1 MKGFLKKVAAKI
13 GRNCNESEPAMHG
26 GRGNE
31 GEQPKMA
38 ADGDKG
44 GGKTT
49 ACRKVGTEAAIDG
62 CDGNT
67 GKEERVKGLY
77 QVCPLSSYNGGRCIF
92 AWWYTGTLHCF
103 YGNGDTIVERKAK
116 GGVVVEQPNVMCPK
130 RAMWLEAK
138 KRKLEKLKWE
148 EAMRTL
154 AEAEYEGKQP
164 KMAADGNTGGTERG

>member
-1 MKGFLKKVAAKI
+1 MAAKI
-13 GRNCNESEPAMHG
+13 GRNGNESEPAMHG

-44 GGKTT
+44 GGETT
-49 ACRKVGTEAAIDG
+49 ACG
-62 CDGNT
+62 
-67 GKEERVKGLY
+67 EERVKGLY
-77 QVCPLSSYNGGRCIF
+77 QLCPLSSYNGGRCIF
-92 AWWYTGTLHCF
+92 AWWYSGTLHCF
-103 YGNGDTIVERKAK
+103 YGNGDTIIEKKAK

-154 AEAEYEGKQP
+154 AEAEYDGEQP
-164 KMAADGNTGGTERG
+164 RTAADGDTGGTEKG

>member
-1 MKGFLKKVAAKI
+1 MAAKI
-13 GRNCNESEPAMHG
+13 GRNGSESEPAMHG

-31 GEQPKMA
+31 GEQPKTA
-38 ADGDKG
+38 ADGNN
-44 GGKTT
+44 
-49 ACRKVGTEAAIDG
+49 VGTRAAMDG

-67 GKEERVKGLY
+67 GVEERVKGLY
-77 QVCPLSSYNGGRCIF
+77 QLCPLSSYNGGRCIF

-148 EAMRTL
+148 EAMKAL
-154 AEAEYEGKQP
+154 AEAEYGNGVDTG
-164 KMAADGNTGGTERG
+164 AAKNGC

>member
-26 GRGNE
+26 GRGNG
-31 GEQPKMA
+31 GEQPKTA
-38 ADGDKG
+38 ADGDNG
-44 GGKTT
+44 GGETT
-49 ACRKVGTEAAIDG
+49 ACR
-62 CDGNT
+62 
-67 GKEERVKGLY
+67 EERVKGLY

>member
-1 MKGFLKKVAAKI
+1 MAAKL
-13 GRNCNESEPAMHG
+13 GRDCNESEPATHG

-38 ADGDKG
+38 ADGDK
-44 GGKTT
+44 
-49 ACRKVGTEAAIDG
+49 VGTRAAMDG

-67 GKEERVKGLY
+67 GVEERVKGLY
-77 QVCPLSSYNGGRCIF
+77 QLCPLSSYNGGRCIF

-103 YGNGDTIVERKAK
+103 YGNGDTIIEKKAK

-138 KRKLEKLKWE
+138 KRKLEKLRWE

-154 AEAEYEGKQP
+154 AEAEYVDEQP
-164 KMAADGNTGGTERG
+164 RTAADGDTMVTE

>member
-1 MKGFLKKVAAKI
+1 MKGFLKKMAAKI
-13 GRNCNESEPAMHG
+13 GRNGNESEPAMHG

-31 GEQPKMA
+31 GEQPKTA

-44 GGKTT
+44 GGETT
-49 ACRKVGTEAAIDG
+49 DCG
-62 CDGNT
+62 
-67 GKEERVKGLY
+67 EERVKGLY
-77 QVCPLSSYNGGRCIF
+77 QLCPLSSYNGGRCIF

-103 YGNGDTIVERKAK
+103 YGNGDTIIEKKAK

-154 AEAEYEGKQP
+154 AEAEYEGEQP
-164 KMAADGNTGGTERG
+164 KTAADGNTGGTERG

>member
-13 GRNCNESEPAMHG
+13 GRNGSESEPAMHG
-26 GRGNE
+26 WRGNE

-44 GGKTT
+44 GGETT
-49 ACRKVGTEAAIDG
+49 VCG
-62 CDGNT
+62 
-67 GKEERVKGLY
+67 EERVKGLY
-77 QVCPLSSYNGGRCIF
+77 QLCPLSSYNGGRCIF

-103 YGNGDTIVERKAK
+103 YGNGDTIIEKKAK

-148 EAMRTL
+148 EAMKAL
-154 AEAEYEGKQP
+154 AEAEY
-164 KMAADGNTGGTERG
+164 GNGATE

>member
-26 GRGNE
+26 NE
-31 GEQPKMA
+31 GEQPKTA

-44 GGKTT
+44 GGETT
-49 ACRKVGTEAAIDG
+49 ACR
-62 CDGNT
+62 
-67 GKEERVKGLY
+67 EERVKGLY

-154 AEAEYEGKQP
+154 AEAEY
-164 KMAADGNTGGTERG
+164 DGGTERG

>member
-49 ACRKVGTEAAIDG
+49 ACR
-62 CDGNT
+62 
-67 GKEERVKGLY
+67 EERVKGLY

-138 KRKLEKLKWE
+138 KRKLEKLKLE

>member
-1 MKGFLKKVAAKI
+1 MAAKI
-13 GRNCNESEPAMHG
+13 GRNGNESEPAMHG

-31 GEQPKMA
+31 GEQPKTA

-44 GGKTT
+44 GSETT
-49 ACRKVGTEAAIDG
+49 ACV
-62 CDGNT
+62 
-67 GKEERVKGLY
+67 EERVKGLY
-77 QVCPLSSYNGGRCIF
+77 QLCPLSSYNGGRCIF

-103 YGNGDTIVERKAK
+103 YGNGDTIIEKKAK

-154 AEAEYEGKQP
+154 AEAEYEGEQP
-164 KMAADGNTGGTERG
+164 RTAADGDTMVTE

>member
-1 MKGFLKKVAAKI
+1 MAAKI
-13 GRNCNESEPAMHG
+13 GRNGNESEPAMHG

-31 GEQPKMA
+31 GEQPKTA

-44 GGKTT
+44 GGETT
-49 ACRKVGTEAAIDG
+49 ACGED
-62 CDGNT
+62 
-67 GKEERVKGLY
+67 RVKGLY
-77 QVCPLSSYNGGRCIF
+77 QLCPLSSYNGGRCIF

-154 AEAEYEGKQP
+154 AEAEYDGEQP
-164 KMAADGNTGGTERG
+164 RTAADGNTGGTERG

>member
-1 MKGFLKKVAAKI
+1 MAAKI
-13 GRNCNESEPAMHG
+13 GRNGNESEPAMHG

-31 GEQPKMA
+31 GEQPKTA

-44 GGKTT
+44 GGETT
-49 ACRKVGTEAAIDG
+49 ACV
-62 CDGNT
+62 
-67 GKEERVKGLY
+67 EERVKGLY
-77 QVCPLSSYNGGRCIF
+77 QLCPLSSYNGGRCIF

-103 YGNGDTIVERKAK
+103 YGNGDTIIEKKAK

-154 AEAEYEGKQP
+154 AEAEYEGEQLRT
-164 KMAADGNTGGTERG
+164 AADGDTMVTE